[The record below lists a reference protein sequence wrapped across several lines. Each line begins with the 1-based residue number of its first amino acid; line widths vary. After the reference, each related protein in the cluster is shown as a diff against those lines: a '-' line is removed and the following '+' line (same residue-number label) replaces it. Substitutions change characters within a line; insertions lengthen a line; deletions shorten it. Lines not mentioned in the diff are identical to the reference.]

1 MNVTTAADESR
12 GNGWRRETSTCAG
25 HDVLGVRNMRG
36 TAENGWPAASP
47 VRFVNRR
54 PSKWSL
60 FAGVI
65 ARLLMP
71 ATTSLPAIDQN
82 IRHGVPGVVQADE
95 KEQEC
100 RRSDREKRKGA
111 CAGKADRGRENG
123 KICRQRQDGM
133 EQPVLEYR

>member
-12 GNGWRRETSTCAG
+12 GNGCCGETSTCAG

-47 VRFVNRR
+47 VRLVNRR

-82 IRHGVPGVVQADE
+82 IRDGVPGVVNADE
-95 KEQEC
+95 KEHQG
-100 RRSDREKRKGA
+100 RGSDREKRKHA
-111 CAGKADRGRENG
+111 ARVGKADRGDENG
-123 KICRQRQDGM
+123 KIRNQRQDGV
-133 EQPVLEYR
+133 E

>member
-12 GNGWRRETSTCAG
+12 GNGCCGETSTCAG
-25 HDVLGVRNMRG
+25 HDVLAVRNMRG

-47 VRFVNRR
+47 VRLVNRR

-65 ARLLMP
+65 VRLLMP

-82 IRHGVPGVVQADE
+82 IRHGVPGVVDTDE
-95 KEQEC
+95 KEEQG
-100 RRSDREKRKGA
+100 RRSDREKRNCA
-111 CAGKADRGRENG
+111 RAGKADRGEENG
-123 KICRQRQDGM
+123 KIRRQRQ
-133 EQPVLEYR
+133 